1 MLKLIKNISIY
12 SFGNILLTGISFIL
26 LPLYTRVLSP
36 SDYGQLELLYLVAG
50 VLVIFFGFN
59 ISSGYDRI
67 YFTDKNIN
75 SRRTLFMTSQAFN
88 IFCSAVGVLI
98 IFINV
103 DYFSKLVL
111 NFEQGNYFLKLI
123 TIATVVD
130 VLCQIPMNNLRVR
143 NKAWPYVQVSIVTLV
158 STVSLTI
165 YFIAFIDLGVVGV
178 LYAKILG
185 SLISLIYLYYLTW
198 SEFHFQLSNGMLLSM
213 LSFSIFLIPS
223 NLSSLIL
230 NMSNRFFLSEYQSF
244 EDVGLFSLGVKIAA
258 VIPILITEPVKK
270 AFIPYIFDL
279 ADQPHKCTALLSDMI
294 RLFFTGISIF
304 VLIISIFAND
314 LVYLMAS
321 DSFQGSSSVVF
332 IMSFSN
338 LLLGTAAIVVLAIH
352 ITKKTWIVTLIWVF
366 SSLLNIVL
374 NILLIPAYGKM
385 GAAFATL
392 LSILFILIFYI
403 IASKKVFPLTIPY
416 RSMLK
421 VGFLLIS
428 FNYMGRYITFDI
440 WTNIFLKTCFVLMY
454 ITIVIYF
461 TRIIKKEEIK
471 LMKNYLNVKFFK

>member
-12 SFGNILLTGISFIL
+12 SLGNILLTGISFIL

-36 SDYGQLELLYLVAG
+36 SDYGQLELLYLIAG
-50 VLVIFFGFN
+50 ILVIFFGFN
-59 ISSGYDRI
+59 ISSGYNRI
-67 YFTDKNIN
+67 YFTNKNIN

-98 IFINV
+98 IFINI
-103 DYFSKLVL
+103 DYFSKLIL

-123 TIATVVD
+123 TIATVTD
-130 VLCQIPMNNLRVR
+130 VLAQVPISNLRNR
-143 NKAWPYVQVSIVTLV
+143 DKAWSYIQVSIITLV
-158 STVSLTI
+158 FTIFFTI
-165 YFIAFIDLGVVGV
+165 YFIVFIDLGVVGV
-178 LYAKILG
+178 LYGKILG
-185 SLISLIYLYYLTW
+185 SLFSLIYLYYLTW
-198 SEFHFQLSNGMLLSM
+198 GEFHFRVSNGMLLSM

-230 NMSNRFFLSEYQSF
+230 NMSNRFFLSEYESF
-244 EDVGLFSLGVKIAA
+244 EDVGQFSLGVKIAA

-270 AFIPYIFDL
+270 AFVPYVFDL
-279 ADQPHKCTALLSDMI
+279 ADQPHKCTALLSDII

-374 NILLIPAYGKM
+374 NILLIPGYGKM

-440 WTNIFLKTCFVLMY
+440 WTNIFLKTCFVLLY
-454 ITIVIYF
+454 VTVLIYF
-461 TRIIKKEEIK
+461 TRIIKSEEIK
-471 LMKNYLNVKFFK
+471 LLKNYLNVKFFK